1 MVRRQVTVIVAGGSV
16 AALAAKNSTTTI
28 PIVFTSGADPVESG
42 LVASLSRPE
51 GNLTGVSLLAVEM
64 ATKRLE
70 LIRDLLPH
78 ARTVAM
84 IVNPD
89 YSGAESE
96 MADVEA
102 AGRTIEIKAHKL
114 TARNALEID
123 TAFETIGGL
132 HVDAFMVGTD
142 GFFITRRHQLAALA
156 ARHAIPGVYPFP
168 DYPAAGGL
176 LSYGVSLMESYRQ
189 AGVYAGRILKGSK
202 PADLPISQPTKFEFV
217 INVWTAKALGLTI
230 PPSFHLRADKVID

>member
-1 MVRRQVTVIVAGGSV
+1 MSRSNTAGPTGATTSLQRLRPIWCAVRSPSSLPAATSR
-16 AALAAKNSTTTI
+16 ALAVKKTTATI

-70 LIRDLLPH
+70 LIRDLLPQ
-78 ARTVAM
+78 ARAVAM

-102 AGRTIEIKAHKL
+102 AGRTIGIKAHKL
-114 TARNALEID
+114 TARSAPDID
-123 TAFETIGGL
+123 TAFEAIGGL
-132 HVDAFMVGTD
+132 Q
-142 GFFITRRHQLAALA
+142 R
-156 ARHAIPGVYPFP
+156 
-168 DYPAAGGL
+168 
-176 LSYGVSLMESYRQ
+176 
-189 AGVYAGRILKGSK
+189 
-202 PADLPISQPTKFEFV
+202 
-217 INVWTAKALGLTI
+217 
-230 PPSFHLRADKVID
+230 